1 MESLLQIVVLLAFVR
16 FACRATFFRSVWG
29 IVAFALL
36 VALLSFL
43 SYPIVIEQSG
53 DFYATLLRDAT
64 LVGNVAVLITLEAV
78 VGMLFSIGLLRTLFK
93 EDRKTRLSNLKYLPE
108 ILIAGAVLYAQQQ
121 VFYQF
126 PGYDFRITAICTAFA
141 FAILLGCV
149 ALLMRWALPEQS
161 NRYELNFLINLFL
174 LVVGILLNAGLS
186 NYNTGNYTSNI
197 GWKSAIV
204 FLLIIAMFFL
214 LGLVLYRVK
223 LNLKKKNR

>member
-29 IVAFALL
+29 IVVFALL

-53 DFYATLLRDAT
+53 DFYTTLLRDAT
-64 LVGNVAVLITLEAV
+64 LVGNVAVLITLEAI
-78 VGMLFSIGLLRTLFK
+78 VGMLLSIGLLRTLFK
-93 EDRKTRLSNLKYLPE
+93 EDKKTRLHSLKFLPE

-141 FAILLGCV
+141 FAVLLGGS
-149 ALLMRWALPEQS
+149 ALIMRFVLQEQGY
-161 NRYELNFLINLFL
+161 RYELNFLINLFL
-174 LVVGILLNAGLS
+174 LVIGVLLNAGLS
-186 NYNTGNYTSNI
+186 NHNTGNYASNVE
-197 GWKSAIV
+197 WKSTIV
-204 FLLIIAMFFL
+204 FLLIIAIFFL
-214 LGLVLYRVK
+214 LGLVLYQVK
-223 LNLKKKNR
+223 LKKIKIR